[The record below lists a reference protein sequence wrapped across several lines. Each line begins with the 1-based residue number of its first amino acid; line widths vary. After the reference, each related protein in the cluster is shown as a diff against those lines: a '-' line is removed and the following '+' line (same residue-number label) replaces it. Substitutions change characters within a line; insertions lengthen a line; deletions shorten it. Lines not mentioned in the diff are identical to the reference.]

1 MTKAAMRGMLRL
13 LEESE
18 SDESGGRGQEI
29 VDRYAKSMQ
38 QQDEIV
44 AAIDGSTHRNQDDRT
59 FVSGSRDKRGSAKTF
74 AARGDNTDTTM
85 CAPSGSFAPL
95 PTPDSSTPV
104 TA

>member
-1 MTKAAMRGMLRL
+1 MAKAAMRSMLRL

-18 SDESGGRGQEI
+18 SDEGGGRGQDI

-44 AAIDGSTHRNQDDRT
+44 AAFGGSTHRNQDGRT
-59 FVSGSRDKRGSAKTF
+59 FVSGSRDKRESAKTL
-74 AARGDNTDTTM
+74 AARGDNTDTTI
-85 CAPSGSFAPL
+85 PL